1 MMKESDIQFDII
13 KWLESD
19 GWYVV
24 KHIQTNKNGFPDLSA
39 YKNSFCLFI
48 EVKSPKGKLA
58 ELQKYR
64 HKQLAQFGFITL
76 IATNINDI
84 KDAVHTI
91 SQQIS
96 NQWIIYNPN

>member
-1 MMKESDIQFDII
+1 VKESDIQFDII

-39 YKNSFCLFI
+39 YKHGFCIFI
-48 EVKSPKGKLA
+48 EVKTPTGKVA

-64 HKQLAQFGFITL
+64 HKQLAQFGFTTIIT
-76 IATNINDI
+76 TNLKDLQDVIN
-84 KDAVHTI
+84 TI
-91 SQQIS
+91 SQQIHS
-96 NQWIIYNPN
+96 EWLIYHPN